1 LQLNRIFIFLR
12 YMKIIDFLS
21 YCGIF
26 VFAITGALKAREKHL
41 DLLGAGVIAFIT
53 AFGGGTIRD
62 VLLGIKPVSW
72 LNNYFLLLLIIAAM
86 VIVFLLNENF
96 RKKFRKTML
105 ISDAIGLGL
114 FTAVGIGIGLDFGLH
129 PIYAVAMGVISS
141 TFGGLLADILLNE
154 VPGILIKGELYA
166 SCSIV
171 GGIFYITLDFLQ
183 FNTSICLWSCTVAVF
198 LLRIISI
205 KKKITLP
212 EI

>member
-1 LQLNRIFIFLR
+1 
-12 YMKIIDFLS
+12 MKIIDFIA

-72 LNNYFLLLLIIAAM
+72 LNNYFLLLLVIAAM
-86 VIVFLLNENF
+86 IIVFLINENF

-114 FTAVGIGIGLDFGLH
+114 FTAVGLGIALDFGLH
-129 PIYAVAMGVISS
+129 PIYAVAMGVITA

-154 VPGILIKGELYA
+154 VPGILVKGELYA
-166 SCSIV
+166 SCSLF
-171 GGIFYITLDFLQ
+171 GGIIYITLDYFQ
-183 FNTSICLWSCTVAVF
+183 FNTNICLWVCTIAVF
-198 LLRIISI
+198 ALRIYSI

>member
-1 LQLNRIFIFLR
+1 
-12 YMKIIDFLS
+12 MKIIDFIA

-72 LNNYFLLLLIIAAM
+72 LNNYFLLLLVIAAM
-86 VIVFLLNENF
+86 IIIFLINENF

-114 FTAVGIGIGLDFGLH
+114 FTAVGLGIALDFGLH
-129 PIYAVAMGVISS
+129 PIYAVAMGVITS

-154 VPGILIKGELYA
+154 VPGILVKGELYA
-166 SCSIV
+166 SCSLF
-171 GGIFYITLDFLQ
+171 GGIIYVTLDYFQ
-183 FNTSICLWSCTVAVF
+183 CNNTICLWSCTLAVF
-198 LLRIISI
+198 LLRIYSI

>member
-1 LQLNRIFIFLR
+1 
-12 YMKIIDFLS
+12 MKIIDFIA

-62 VLLGIKPVSW
+62 LLLGIKPVSW
-72 LNNYFLLLLIIAAM
+72 LNNYSLLLLVIAAII
-86 VIVFLLNENF
+86 IVFLFNENF

-114 FTAVGIGIGLDFGLH
+114 FTAVGLGIGLDYGLH
-129 PIYAVAMGVISS
+129 PIYAVTMGVITA

-154 VPGILIKGELYA
+154 VPSILVKGELYA
-166 SCSIV
+166 SCSLF
-171 GGIFYITLDFLQ
+171 GGIVYVILDTLQ
-183 FNTSICLWSCTVAVF
+183 CNATICLWACTVAVF
-198 LLRIISI
+198 VLRIVSI

>member
-1 LQLNRIFIFLR
+1 
-12 YMKIIDFLS
+12 MKIIDFIA

-26 VFAITGALKAREKHL
+26 VFAIAGALKAREKHL

-72 LNNYFLLLLIIAAM
+72 LNNYFLLLLVIAAIA
-86 VIVFLLNENF
+86 IVFLLNENF

-114 FTAVGIGIGLDFGLH
+114 FTAVGLGIALDFGLH
-129 PIYAVAMGVISS
+129 PIYAVAMGVITA

-154 VPGILIKGELYA
+154 VPGILVKGELYA
-166 SCSIV
+166 SCSLF
-171 GGIFYITLDFLQ
+171 GGIIYITLDYFH
-183 FNTSICLWSCTVAVF
+183 FNTNICLWTCTICVF
-198 LLRIISI
+198 ALRMYSI

>member
-1 LQLNRIFIFLR
+1 
-12 YMKIIDFLS
+12 MKIIDFIA

-62 VLLGIKPVSW
+62 LLLGIKPVSW
-72 LNNYFLLLLIIAAM
+72 LNNYFLLLLVIAAI
-86 VIVFLLNENF
+86 VIVFLFNENF

-114 FTAVGIGIGLDFGLH
+114 FTAVGLGIGLDSGLH
-129 PIYAVAMGVISS
+129 PIYAITMGVITA
-141 TFGGLLADILLNE
+141 TFGGLLTDILLNE
-154 VPGILIKGELYA
+154 VPGILVKGELYA
-166 SCSIV
+166 SCSLF
-171 GGIFYITLDFLQ
+171 GGIVYVILDALQ
-183 FNTSICLWSCTVAVF
+183 CNATICLWSCTVAAFV
-198 LLRIISI
+198 LRIVSI